1 MIYSVSG
8 KVTLKKN
15 TYVVVSSGG
24 IGFKVFISLNTYKK
38 LPEAGEN
45 VTLLTH
51 FHVREDD
58 MSLYGFLEEKEL
70 NFFEALL
77 SVSGIGPKSAL
88 GVLSVAPVDRLSG
101 AVSRGET
108 ELLQKSY
115 GIGKKTAERIV
126 MELKDKITFDGKK
139 GEEVV
144 RLMESDSDVYEA
156 LTSLGYSG
164 KQAKAAIDKVD
175 QKLKG
180 VDERLR
186 DALNKIKG

>member
-8 KVTLKKN
+8 EITLKKN
-15 TYVVVSSGG
+15 TYVVISSGG
-24 IGFKVFISLNTYKK
+24 LGFKVFIPLNTYKR
-38 LPEAGEN
+38 LPETGEK

-70 NFFEALL
+70 SFFEALL

-88 GVLSVAPVDRLSG
+88 GVLSVAPVDRLAG
-101 AVSRGET
+101 AVSKGET

-126 MELKDKITFDGKK
+126 LELKDKITFDGKK
-139 GEEVV
+139 GDEVV

-164 KQAKAAIDKVD
+164 KQAKAAIDKID
-175 QKLKG
+175 RKFKG

>member
-8 KVTLKKN
+8 RIGTKKN
-15 TYVVVSSGG
+15 TYTVVNSGG
-24 IGFKVFISLNTYKK
+24 IGFKIFVSLNTYKA

-51 FHVREDD
+51 FHVREDG

-88 GVLSVAPVDRLSG
+88 GVLSMAPVDRLAG
-101 AVSRGET
+101 AVSKGET
-108 ELLQKSY
+108 ELLRKSY

-126 MELKDKITFDGKK
+126 MELKDKIAFGGKK

-156 LTSLGYSG
+156 LTSLGYST
-164 KQAKAAIDKVD
+164 KQSKAAVEKINP
-175 QKLKG
+175 KLKG